1 MPPATTARLTS
12 WVHPSSGP
20 ISWILWD
27 HRWGVR
33 LSTSVH
39 LPVGLQED
47 CKRLLSSSKED
58 TMRSPKAWTAA
69 IVTAV
74 ALCFTTPVSA
84 EMPNDQQALAGL
96 SEVKVAF
103 DLTTG
108 DPKQLL
114 TQLTVID
121 ETRESVMSQG
131 AK

>member
-1 MPPATTARLTS
+1 M
-12 WVHPSSGP
+12 
-20 ISWILWD
+20 
-27 HRWGVR
+27 
-33 LSTSVH
+33 
-39 LPVGLQED
+39 
-47 CKRLLSSSKED
+47 

-121 ETRESVMSQG
+121 ETRESVMSQCCAPRLAETPFSGRDPQEGDDDDDRDNRTDWGRSGPGRAPVAQTQARCG
-131 AK
+131 ATPVAG